1 VGIIAVAA
9 NLASFGL
16 LLGVEALV
24 SHLGWIPARNPQEGF
39 LYLMD
44 RNLFRI
50 GDVIGL
56 TVVAF
61 AIGNILS
68 RAGFPTKRYI
78 ISAIVFAAVLTG
90 TMHWLWLWQPI
101 QDSAYPFS
109 GQTSLLGYVH
119 LPYFAGHI
127 IWVCLGIRKIS
138 REVLG
143 FTLLGLLGGVIWVV
157 TLMTA

>member
-1 VGIIAVAA
+1 MGIIAVAA
-9 NLASFGL
+9 NLVYFGL
-16 LLGVEALV
+16 LLGVEALA

-56 TVVAF
+56 TVMAF
-61 AIGNILS
+61 AIGSILS
-68 RAGFPTKRYI
+68 HAGFPTKRYI
-78 ISAIVFAAVLTG
+78 VSAIIFAVVLTG
-90 TMHWLWLWQPI
+90 TMHWFWLWQPV
-101 QDSAYPFS
+101 QDSAYPFP
-109 GQTSLLGYVH
+109 GHASLLGYAH

-127 IWVCLGIRKIS
+127 VWFCLGIRKIS

-143 FTLLGLLGGVIWVV
+143 FTLLGLLGGAIWAV
-157 TLMTA
+157 TLVTT